1 MTRSNSLFC
10 SHVNGIPTTNTYN
23 WIWCLIKQSVSV
35 IPCTQCI
42 ICVWQLFAFFKSQFS
57 IFIREKKNW
66 LQSRLSRYMNVRF
79 FPFCIFY
86 VREWQCVYVVS
97 IGHGIRVFYKME
109 YCAIV
114 LHISV
119 SLSTLPFLSVRTNKY
134 TYRMCRAAERT
145 SYFPFDSSFINLK
158 AAYCNHLLNCWGALW
173 CVVYCA
179 FKMCYTRGS
188 PSDFSPNRKRLTF
201 NCTQK
206 KPVFFQIIQKTHT
219 QQTCNM
225 QQRSTNNNEKK
236 KHKKQPTQSKPT
248 KNFSSK

>member
-1 MTRSNSLFC
+1 MHPMHYLRVTAFC
-10 SHVNGIPTTNTYN
+10 IFQISIQHIYSRKKELASISTLSIYE
-23 WIWCLIKQSVSV
+23 
-35 IPCTQCI
+35 CT
-42 ICVWQLFAFFKSQFS
+42 
-57 IFIREKKNW
+57 
-66 LQSRLSRYMNVRF
+66 F

-86 VREWQCVYVVS
+86 VREWQCVYIVS

-145 SYFPFDSSFINLK
+145 SHFPFDSSFINLK

-236 KHKKQPTQSKPT
+236 NIK
-248 KNFSSK
+248 SSQLKVNQQRIFHRNSLIYSTITHNLHSVENEQ